1 MTKPWSRVVVA
12 VLALLL
18 VAGLVAAGV
27 TGLFGG
33 RARSGSTP
41 GPQASPATM
50 ASGTATSPAPAAD
63 SSSAPTADRADVA
76 AGTQVLTSFPSEPS
90 KYLAEQARDYFNV
103 DPAAVLAPGT
113 TIAVDSSS
121 WTPLDETGAMVR
133 IEVTVPGT
141 APTPYTAVMVK
152 EADGT
157 WKVMGT
163 VAAQ

>member
-33 RARSGSTP
+33 RSRSGSTP
-41 GPQASPATM
+41 TSQASPATM
-50 ASGTATSPAPAAD
+50 AAGTATSPAAAVG
-63 SSSAPTADRADVA
+63 SSSAPPDVA
-76 AGTQVLTSFPSEPS
+76 AGTQVLTRFPSEPS

-121 WTPLDETGAMVR
+121 WTLLDETGAMVR
-133 IEVTVPGT
+133 IEVTVPGA

-152 EADGT
+152 EADGA

>member
-1 MTKPWSRVVVA
+1 
-12 VLALLL
+12 
-18 VAGLVAAGV
+18 
-27 TGLFGG
+27 
-33 RARSGSTP
+33 SGSTP
-41 GPQASPATM
+41 TSQASPATM
-50 ASGTATSPAPAAD
+50 AAGTATSPAAAVG
-63 SSSAPTADRADVA
+63 SSSAPPDVA
-76 AGTQVLTSFPSEPS
+76 AGTQVLTRFPSEPS

-121 WTPLDETGAMVR
+121 WTLLDETGAMVR
-133 IEVTVPGT
+133 IEVTVPGA

-152 EADGT
+152 EADGA

>member
-33 RARSGSTP
+33 RSRSGSTP
-41 GPQASPATM
+41 TSQASPATM
-50 ASGTATSPAPAAD
+50 AAGTATAAVG
-63 SSSAPTADRADVA
+63 SSSAPPADPADVA
-76 AGTQVLTSFPSEPS
+76 AGTQVLTRFPSEPS

-133 IEVTVPGT
+133 IEVTVPGA

-152 EADGT
+152 EADGA